1 MRRGAGPVST
11 ACRGNE
17 FGCVRVI
24 FVDTCA
30 DPPAGGLFGV
40 VAAFAGPKPVV
51 RAGRAAVGP
60 GVGMVAVSDRRVT
73 VGGAATLIAQLDEG
87 GQTAGNSR
95 ARDSID
101 TSAPA

>member
-1 MRRGAGPVST
+1 
-11 ACRGNE
+11 
-17 FGCVRVI
+17 
-24 FVDTCA
+24 
-30 DPPAGGLFGV
+30 
-40 VAAFAGPKPVV
+40 
-51 RAGRAAVGP
+51 
-60 GVGMVAVSDRRVT
+60 MVAVSDRRVT